1 MQCKKLFYVSQII
14 GSLAG
19 WVLEHASVKLLE
31 LGPQQPKSKA
41 CRRATWEDPER
52 RKARLRLRIVKDD
65 EQKPDSEKSD
75 CVRLVGCVG
84 KFGKM
89 MLEML
94 PEDLA
99 FTVFVPSE
107 EAFERDLRLSS
118 NESLVGEKMND
129 DTYAIMSRVLGFSA
143 MPRRLAS
150 VNVPI
155 DKELSYDSISGF
167 VLYISKEEDG
177 ALTVNRVRSKRVD
190 LRKKGSVVHIMDGV
204 IMDAEF
210 QQSVQPEEQD

>member
-1 MQCKKLFYVSQII
+1 MSRSRILRNPIAFV
-14 GSLAG
+14 
-19 WVLEHASVKLLE
+19 WRVVLVCCFLIVTISM
-31 LGPQQPKSKA
+31 
-41 CRRATWEDPER
+41 
-52 RKARLRLRIVKDD
+52 LRLPEIPLGLQYPTTKTSKQTSED
-65 EQKPDSEKSD
+65 ENLSI
-75 CVRLVGCVG
+75 G

-107 EAFERDLRLSS
+107 EAFERDLRLSP
-118 NESLVGEKMND
+118 NKSLVGEKMND
-129 DTYAIMSRVLGFSA
+129 DTYAITSRVLGFSA
-143 MPRRLAS
+143 VPRRLAS

-190 LRKKGSVVHIMDGV
+190 LRKKGSVVHIMDGA

-210 QQSVQPEEQD
+210 QQSVQHEEQD